1 MTDTHFDAVI
11 VGSGFGGSVSA
22 YRLADGGMRVCV
34 LERGK
39 AYPPG
44 SFARRPRD
52 LAANVWDPSE
62 GAHGLF
68 NVWSFRGIEAVI
80 SSGLGGG
87 SLIYANVLLRKD
99 ERWFTQRR
107 PDGKGYETWPVGY
120 ADLEPHYEAVETM
133 LGSQTLPFDN
143 VGYSNTA
150 KTRAM
155 KEAGSALGLPWSL
168 ANLAVTFA
176 NPGRPPVPGE
186 TIVPGPYPNLHGRT
200 RLTCRMCGECDIGC
214 NDGSKNTLDH
224 TYLSAAKHLG
234 ADIRTRAEVR
244 SIAPRN
250 GGGYVVEY
258 VEHVPENEGQRTKTD
273 RLPRVR
279 VTADR
284 LIVAAGA
291 LGSPYLLLRN
301 RKAFP
306 GIGAALGTRFCGNGD
321 LLGFALRAKHDNG
334 QPRWLEASRGPV
346 ITSYVRVADEFDTD
360 DGGGRGRGPGYYVE
374 DAGYPIAVDW
384 LLEGTTVHGTT
395 RRLAGFVKRR
405 LVAKLT
411 RHPKSDLSAEIGE
424 LLGEAD
430 LSAASL
436 PLLGMGR
443 DVPDGVMR
451 LRGNML
457 DVKWTTAT
465 SARFFS
471 RLDGTMRSMARTWG
485 ADFQSNPLSRL
496 HRVITV
502 HPLGGCPMA
511 DAPSRGVVDGAG
523 QVFNH
528 RGMYVADG
536 SVMPGPVGANPALT
550 IAAFADR
557 MSERILDP
565 SAGFSV
571 AVGGGVPLAEP
582 VAEVD
587 VDTEPGG
594 PTQLEFTE
602 EMKGFVTLADVGF
615 EEGYRAGR
623 ESGTAFMFH
632 LTIWIDDVDRF
643 VADADHTASADGW
656 VECEPLGGR
665 RPVERAIFNLFVDDE
680 RGTEMRYR
688 LWFTDGEG
696 RPVTLTGF
704 KVIKDD
710 PGFDTWRDTTT
721 LYTRLLDGHV
731 EAGDDEG
738 AVRASGIITIH
749 LPDFLKQ
756 LTTFRTHGPDAKAEA
771 AAMAAFGSV
780 FLGKLW
786 DVYRD
791 RAMAGGG
798 ADPTA

>member
-1 MTDTHFDAVI
+1 MTDTDTHFDAVI

-22 YRLADGGMRVCV
+22 YRLAEGGLRVCV

-44 SFARRPRD
+44 TFARRPRE

-62 GAHGLF
+62 GGHGLF

-99 ERWFTQRR
+99 EKWFTQRR
-107 PDGKGYETWPVGY
+107 PDGRGYETWPVGY

-133 LGSQTLPFDN
+133 LGGQRLPFASA
-143 VGYSNTA
+143 GYSNTA

-155 KEAGSALGLPWSL
+155 QEAAAELGLHWEL

-186 TIVPGPYPNLHGRT
+186 TIVPGAYPNLHGRT

-244 SIAPRN
+244 TIAPLD
-250 GGGYVVEY
+250 GGGYAVEY
-258 VEHVPENEGQRTKTD
+258 VEHVPENEGQRTRTD

-284 LIVAAGA
+284 LIMAAGA
-291 LGSPYLLLRN
+291 LGSPYLLLKH
-301 RKAFP
+301 RKALP
-306 GIGAALGTRFCGNGD
+306 GIGRALGTRFCGNGD
-321 LLGFALRAKHDNG
+321 LLGFAVRAKHDNG
-334 QPRWLEASRGPV
+334 EPRWLDASRGPV
-346 ITSYVRVADEFDTD
+346 ITSYIRVPDEVDVD
-360 DGGGRGRGPGYYVE
+360 DGAGRGGGAGYYVE

-395 RRLAGFVKRR
+395 RRLVGFAGRR
-405 LVAKLT
+405 LWS
-411 RHPKSDLSAEIGE
+411 RISRNPRSDLSAEIGE
-424 LLGEAD
+424 LLGDAD

-451 LRGNML
+451 LRRGML
-457 DVKWTTAT
+457 DIKWSTRT

-471 RLDGTMRSMARTWG
+471 RLDGTMREMARVWG
-485 ADFQSNPLSRL
+485 ADFQPNPLSRL

-511 DAPSRGVVDGAG
+511 DTPARGVVDGAG

-528 RGMYVADG
+528 PGLYVADG

-557 MSERILDP
+557 MSERILEP
-565 SAGFSV
+565 GPEF
-571 AVGGGVPLAEP
+571 AVSIGAPLAEP
-582 VAEVD
+582 LAE
-587 VDTEPGG
+587 P
-594 PTQLEFTE
+594 PSATQLEFTE
-602 EMKGFVTLADVGF
+602 EMKGFVTFADVDYDD
-615 EEGYRAGR
+615 GYREGR
-623 ESGTAFMFH
+623 EAGNAFMFH

-656 VECEPLGGR
+656 IECDALGGR
-665 RPVERAIFNLFVDDE
+665 RPVERAVFNLFVDDE
-680 RGTEMRYR
+680 QGTQMRYR
-688 LWFTDGEG
+688 LWFSDGDE
-696 RPVTLTGF
+696 RPITLTGF

-710 PGFDTWRDTTT
+710 PGFDVWRDTTT
-721 LYTRLLDGHV
+721 LFTRLLDGHA
-731 EAGDDEG
+731 EPDGDADA

-749 LPDFLKQ
+749 LPDFLEQ
-756 LTTFRTHGPDAKAEA
+756 LTTFRTHGPDARAEA
-771 AAMAAFGSV
+771 AAFAAFGSV
-780 FLGKLW
+780 FMGKLW

-791 RAMAGGG
+791 RAVAQSSSG
-798 ADPTA
+798 PVQ

>member
-1 MTDTHFDAVI
+1 MTDTDTHFDAVI

-22 YRLADGGMRVCV
+22 YRLAEGGLRVCV

-44 SFARRPRD
+44 SYARRPRE
-52 LAANVWDPSE
+52 LATNIWDPSA

-68 NVWSFRGIEAVI
+68 NVWSFRNIEAVI

-107 PDGKGYETWPVGY
+107 PDGRGHETWPIGY
-120 ADLEPHYEAVETM
+120 ADLEPHYDAVEQM
-133 LGSQTLPFDN
+133 LGGQRLPFTAA
-143 VGYSNTA
+143 GYSDTA

-155 KEAGSALGLPWSL
+155 KEAAAELGMQWEL

-176 NPGRPPVPGE
+176 NPGRPAVPGE

-244 SIAPRN
+244 SIAPRQ
-250 GGGYVVEY
+250 GGGYAIEY
-258 VEHVPENEGQRTKTD
+258 VEHVPENEGQRTRTD
-273 RLPRVR
+273 RLPRVK

-284 LIVAAGA
+284 LIMAAGA
-291 LGSPYLLLRN
+291 LGSPFLLLKN
-301 RKAFP
+301 RKALP

-321 LLGFALRAKHDNG
+321 LLGFTIRAKHDNG
-334 QPRWLEASRGPV
+334 EPRWLNASRGPV
-346 ITSYVRVADEFDTD
+346 ITSYIRVPDEV
-360 DGGGRGRGPGYYVE
+360 DGGAASGPGYYVE

-384 LLEGTTVHGTT
+384 LLEGTTVHGST
-395 RRLAGFVKRR
+395 RRLAGFVGRR
-405 LVAKLT
+405 IWGRLT
-411 RHPKSDLSAEIGE
+411 RNPRSDLSAEIGA
-424 LLGEAD
+424 LLGDAE
-430 LSAASL
+430 LSAGSL

-443 DVPDGVMR
+443 DVPDGVMKI
-451 LRGNML
+451 RGGML
-457 DVKWTTAT
+457 DVKWSTAT
-465 SARFFS
+465 STRFFS
-471 RLDGTMRSMARTWG
+471 RLEGTMRSMAGVWG
-485 ADFQSNPLSRL
+485 ADFQTNPLSRL

-511 DAPSRGVVDGAG
+511 DAPARGVVDGTG
-523 QVFNH
+523 EVFNH
-528 RGMYVADG
+528 PGLYVADG
-536 SVMPGPVGANPALT
+536 SVMPGPIGANPALT

-565 SAGFSV
+565 EAGFAVSV
-571 AVGGGVPLAEP
+571 NIDAPLAEP
-582 VAEVD
+582 TSTV
-587 VDTEPGG
+587 
-594 PTQLEFTE
+594 TQLEFTE
-602 EMKGFVTLADVGF
+602 EMKGFVTFADVGF
-615 EEGYRAGR
+615 DEGYRDGR
-623 ESGTAFMFH
+623 DEGNAFMFH

-643 VADADHTASADGW
+643 VGDPDHTASADGW
-656 VECEPLGGR
+656 IECPALGGR
-665 RPVERAIFNLFVDDE
+665 RPVQRAVFNLFVDDDG
-680 RGTEMRYR
+680 GTQMRYR
-688 LWFTDGEG
+688 LWFTDDAD
-696 RPVTLTGF
+696 RPITLTGF

-710 PGFDTWRDTTT
+710 PGFDVWRDTTT
-721 LYTRLLDGHV
+721 LYTQLLDGHV
-731 EAGDDEG
+731 EAGNDDD
-738 AVRASGIITIH
+738 ATLRARGIITIH
-749 LPDFLKQ
+749 LPDFLEQ

-771 AAMAAFGSV
+771 SAFAAFGSL

-791 RAMAGGG
+791 RAVVAGSSDS
-798 ADPTA
+798 AP